1 MLPNLISTRPVP
13 IFVWIVDPSLPGLH
27 FKIIW
32 ICLKGEFTKKLS
44 LNLILEHAR
53 ICLVRTSQSQPKVR
67 EGLILDQLV
76 EHPNTW
82 SWPQYRH
89 RHRYRYCCRYW
100 SQSGGLM
107 E

>member
-27 FKIIW
+27 
-32 ICLKGEFTKKLS
+32 LKSSGYALKSNSPLS
-44 LNLILEHAR
+44 LSLILEHAR

-89 RHRYRYCCRYW
+89 RHLYRYCCRYW